1 MYTIHTHVYLF
12 HIYAHVCTRVKETM
26 LIPCILFGAHIHMRM
41 HAQLRMYARFKE
53 TLLVPCIL
61 LGAHHILAG
70 QAHCDSSVVEVPHLQ
85 LGRNVMMT
93 MTCTLTLTLWLTLMM
108 TLTSITMMVMN
119 VMMIPPS
126 LKFLKERHDVRENKN
141 DDDDVDNNGESDPYV
156 KAPLYCQHENK
167 DDEDEEVEKI
177 ND

>member
-1 MYTIHTHVYLF
+1 
-12 HIYAHVCTRVKETM
+12 
-26 LIPCILFGAHIHMRM
+26 
-41 HAQLRMYARFKE
+41 
-53 TLLVPCIL
+53 
-61 LGAHHILAG
+61 
-70 QAHCDSSVVEVPHLQ
+70 
-85 LGRNVMMT
+85 
-93 MTCTLTLTLWLTLMM
+93 
-108 TLTSITMMVMN
+108 MVMN

-141 DDDDVDNNGESDPYV
+141 DDDDDDDDVDNNGESDPYV